1 MEGYICINGN
11 KNAPDPGTD
20 QGAGLLREARARS
33 GLGSCA

>member
-11 KNAPDPGTD
+11 KTLLTPEQT
-20 QGAGLLREARARS
+20 GLLREARARS